1 MLGLQKSK
9 NKTSARQQIA
19 IKGVQDGILIL
30 PNNEYRAIL
39 QVSSLNFELR
49 SEEEQDA
56 IIDTYESFLNSVGTS
71 LQILVRTREID
82 MDKYL
87 DDLKERLD
95 NEKIPIYRTQLK
107 NYDEFIR
114 SLITTNKILTRH
126 FYIVV
131 PYRPTGKADFDLTHE
146 QLKIK
151 LDIVSKG
158 LSRLGMYT
166 NQLDSLEVLDL
177 FYSFYSPTQAKIQP
191 LTEQAL
197 QMIHTALV
205 EKGDEPHG
213 RKTRKTK

>member
-1 MLGLQKSK
+1 MFALQKSK
-9 NKTSARQQIA
+9 SKTSSRNQIA
-19 IKGVQDGILIL
+19 IKGVRDGVLML

-56 IIDTYESFLNSVGTS
+56 IIDIYESFLNSVGSS
-71 LQILVRTREID
+71 LQILIRTREID

-87 DDLKERLD
+87 EDLTERLD
-95 NEKIPIYRTQLK
+95 DEAEEIYRSQLI
-107 NYDEFIR
+107 NYDKFIR

-126 FYIVV
+126 FYVIV
-131 PYRPTGKADFDLTHE
+131 PYRPNVKADFELIEE
-146 QLKIK
+146 QLNIK
-151 LDIVSKG
+151 LDIVAKG
-158 LSRLGMYT
+158 MTRLGMHT

-197 QMIHTALV
+197 QLIHTALV
-205 EKGDEPHG
+205 EKGEETHA

>member
-1 MLGLQKSK
+1 MFGLQKSK

-39 QVSSLNFELR
+39 QVSPVNFELR
-49 SEEEQDA
+49 SEEEQDT
-56 IIDTYESFLNSVGTS
+56 IIDIYESFLNSVGTS

-95 NEKIPIYRTQLK
+95 SEKVPIYRTQLK

-114 SLITTNKILTRH
+114 SLTTTNKILTRH

-131 PYRPTGKADFDLTHE
+131 PYKPTGKADFDLTHE

-151 LDIVSKG
+151 LDIVAKG
-158 LSRLGMYT
+158 MSRLGMYA

-177 FYSFYSPTQAKIQP
+177 FYSFYSPTQAKVQP

-205 EKGDEPHG
+205 EKGDDNG
-213 RKTRKTK
+213 KAKNRKAQ